1 VPAYPGGEKETRVA
15 ATALHRLVSAIFA
28 GCGMGGEDADL
39 VADTLVTADLQGVHS
54 HGTYRVPDYVQRLT
68 TGGVDPRGRP
78 RLAVDGGAVLVV
90 DGGNSMGQVSTSFA
104 MRSAIE
110 RARSTGVAVA
120 AIGGSNHCGAMA
132 YYTRLAAG
140 EGMVGIATT
149 DALPTMA
156 PWGGRDR
163 IVGINPLSIAI
174 PGGEEGPLVID
185 TSFGAAAHGKIRVY
199 AQKGIPIPG
208 DWALDVDGN
217 PTIDPVEAARGL
229 IQPVGGHKG
238 VGLAMA
244 LGMMS
249 SLLSGAAYGTELG
262 SLEDGARA
270 GRDGHLVMAV
280 RVGAFADPAEFGRRA
295 DAAVR
300 QVHDSR
306 PRQGVDRLLVPGEL
320 EAECERAFRAGG
332 IPLNDETLDG
342 LRTAALDRGVDPF
355 LVGSVTPG

>member
-1 VPAYPGGEKETRVA
+1 MPAYPGAENERRVA
-15 ATALHRLVSAIFA
+15 AGALDRLVSAVFA
-28 GCGMGGEDADL
+28 ACGMEEADASL
-39 VADTLVTADLQGVHS
+39 VSDTLVTADLQGVHS

-78 RLAVDGGAVLVV
+78 RLTVDGGSVLVV
-90 DGGNSMGQVSTSFA
+90 DGGNSMGQVSTGFA
-104 MRSAIE
+104 MRTAIE

-132 YYTRLAAG
+132 YYTRLAAA
-140 EGMVGIATT
+140 EGMIGIATT
-149 DALPTMA
+149 NALPTMA

-174 PGGEEGPLVID
+174 PGGEEAPVVID

-199 AQKGIPIPG
+199 AQKGTPIPA
-208 DWALDVDGN
+208 DWALDVEGN
-217 PTIDPVEAARGL
+217 PTTDPVEAARGL
-229 IQPVGGHKG
+229 IQPVGGYKG

-244 LGMMS
+244 MGMLS

-262 SLEDGARA
+262 SLEEGARA
-270 GRDGHLVMAV
+270 GNDGHLVMAM
-280 RVGAFADPAEFGRRA
+280 RIDAFGDPAEFGRRA
-295 DAAVR
+295 DAVVR

-306 PRQGVDRLLVPGEL
+306 PRQGGDRLLVPGEL
-320 EAECERAFRAGG
+320 EAECERAFRAEG

-342 LRTAALDRGVDPF
+342 LRTSALDRGVDPA
-355 LVGSVTPG
+355 LVAAVTSG